1 MIAAPANENDIVGSE
16 VEVADNGVEDRCP
29 SWSSNEDGD
38 GDDSADDSIGDA
50 CGGGGKF

>member
-1 MIAAPANENDIVGSE
+1 MAAPANDNDIFWSE
-16 VEVADNGVEDRCP
+16 VDVVDGGVEGRCP

-38 GDDSADDSIGDA
+38 GDDSADDSIGGA